1 MTLNGKSPVK
11 FVKYL
16 FILAVC
22 CILLGAGSIYGLYK
36 YIEPQLPDV
45 ATLRDVRLQI
55 PMQVY
60 SADGELIAQYGEKR
74 RIPLSLSQMPPELV
88 KAFIAT
94 EDSRFYEHHGV
105 DPVGIFRAAS
115 VALFSGHAS
124 QGASTITQQL
134 ARNFFLSPERTLM
147 RKIKEVFLAIRI
159 EQLLNK
165 DEILELY
172 LNKIY
177 LGYRAYG
184 VGAAAQVYFGK
195 SVDQLTLSEMAVIA
209 GLPKAPSTFNPLY
222 SLDRAT
228 ARRNVVL
235 ARMQSEGYI
244 TQEEYDQAR
253 VEAIDAN
260 YHAPEIAFSAPY
272 LSEMVRQDLVAQY
285 GDKAYEDGYRVYTTI
300 TRKVQ
305 QGAQDAV
312 RNNVMDYDM
321 RHGYRGP
328 SNVLWKVGEAA
339 WNSKKITDSLK
350 TLPTY
355 GPLFPAV
362 VTSANPQEATAMLA
376 DGTSVSLHMEGVRW
390 ARPYRSDTQQG
401 ATPRKV
407 TDAVQAGQQIW
418 VRQVDNAWWLAQVP
432 DVNSALVS
440 LNPHNGAVLALVG
453 GFDFNQSKFNRA
465 TQALRQVGSNIKP
478 FLYTAAMDKG
488 LTLASILND
497 VPISRWDAG
506 AGSDW
511 RPKNSPDEYAGPI
524 RLRQGL
530 GQSKNVVMVRAMR
543 AMGVDYAAE
552 YLQRFGFPAQ
562 NIVHTESLA
571 LGSASFTPMQVARGY
586 SVMANGGFL
595 IDPYYIA
602 KIENDQGNVL
612 FEAHPKVA
620 CANCDIPVIYGET
633 PKSNVLENKDMEN
646 VAISQEQQNTSV
658 PMPQLEQANQAL
670 VQRSGGEEYA
680 PHVISTP
687 LSFLI
692 KSALNSN
699 IFGEPGWQGT
709 GWRAGRD
716 LKRTDIGGKT
726 GTTNSSKD
734 AWFSGYG
741 PGVVTSVWIGFDD
754 HRRDLGRTTA
764 SGAIKDQI
772 SGYEG
777 GAKSAQPAWDAYMK
791 TVLDGVAEDPLTP
804 PPGIVTVN
812 IDRSTGQLSNGGSSR
827 QEYFIEGTQPTQ
839 QAVHEVGTTIIDNG
853 ETHELF

>member
-1 MTLNGKSPVK
+1 ML
-11 FVKYL
+11 
-16 FILAVC
+16 
-22 CILLGAGSIYGLYK
+22 
-36 YIEPQLPDV
+36 
-45 ATLRDVRLQI
+45 
-55 PMQVY
+55 
-60 SADGELIAQYGEKR
+60 
-74 RIPLSLSQMPPELV
+74 
-88 KAFIAT
+88 
-94 EDSRFYEHHGV
+94 
-105 DPVGIFRAAS
+105 
-115 VALFSGHAS
+115 
-124 QGASTITQQL
+124 
-134 ARNFFLSPERTLM
+134 
-147 RKIKEVFLAIRI
+147 
-159 EQLLNK
+159 
-165 DEILELY
+165 
-172 LNKIY
+172 
-177 LGYRAYG
+177 
-184 VGAAAQVYFGK
+184 
-195 SVDQLTLSEMAVIA
+195 
-209 GLPKAPSTFNPLY
+209 
-222 SLDRAT
+222 
-228 ARRNVVL
+228 
-235 ARMQSEGYI
+235 SEGYI
-244 TQEEYDQAR
+244 SQTQYDQAR
-253 VEAIDAN
+253 NEAIDAD

-272 LSEMVRQDLVAQY
+272 LSEMVRQEMVNRY

-305 QGAQDAV
+305 LAAQDAV

-328 SNVLWKVGEAA
+328 SNLLWKPGESA
-339 WNSKKITDSLK
+339 WDSKKITDTLK
-350 TLPTY
+350 ALPTY
-355 GPLFPAV
+355 GPLEPAV
-362 VTSANPQEATAMLA
+362 VTAANAQEATAMLG
-376 DGTSVSLHMEGVRW
+376 DGTSVSLHMDGMRW
-390 ARPYRSDTQQG
+390 ARPYRSDTAQG
-401 ATPRKV
+401 PTPRKV
-407 TDAVQAGQQIW
+407 TDVVLAGQQIW
-418 VRQVDNAWWLAQVP
+418 VRMVNEGWWLAQVP

-440 LNPHNGAVLALVG
+440 INPHDGAVLALVG

-595 IDPYYIA
+595 IDPYFIT

-612 FEAHPKVA
+612 FEARPKVA
-620 CANCDIPVIYGET
+620 CAECNIPVIYGDT
-633 PKSNVLENKDMEN
+633 PKSDVLENKDMEN
-646 VAISQEQQNTSV
+646 VAISQEQQNPSV
-658 PMPQLEQANQAL
+658 PMPQLEQANQEL
-670 VQRSGGEEYA
+670 VVKSGGQEYA

-716 LKRTDIGGKT
+716 LKRNDIGGKT

-754 HRRDLGRTTA
+754 HRRDLGRTSA

-777 GAKSAQPAWDAYMK
+777 GAKSAQPAWDAYMQV
-791 TVLDGVAEDPLTP
+791 VLNGVPEQPLTP

-812 IDRSTGQLSNGGSSR
+812 IDRSTGQLASGGSSR
-827 QEYFIEGTQPTQ
+827 QEYFIDGTQPTQ

>member
-1 MTLNGKSPVK
+1 VK

-16 FILAVC
+16 LILAVA

-36 YIEPQLPDV
+36 YVEPQLPDV

-74 RIPLSLSQMPPELV
+74 RIPVTLSQMPPEMV

-105 DPVGIFRAAS
+105 DPMGIFRAAS

-159 EQLLNK
+159 EQLLTK

-195 SVDQLTLSEMAVIA
+195 PVEQLTLSEMAVIA

-228 ARRNVVL
+228 SRRNVVL
-235 ARMQSEGYI
+235 ARMLSEGYI
-244 TQEEYDQAR
+244 NQSQYNQAR
-253 VEAIDAN
+253 SEAIDAS
-260 YHAPEIAFSAPY
+260 YHTPEIAFSAPY
-272 LSEMVRQDLVAQY
+272 LSEMVRQEMVNRY
-285 GDKAYEDGYRVYTTI
+285 GEQAYEDGYRIYTTV
-300 TRKVQ
+300 TRKGQ
-305 QGAQDAV
+305 MAGQDAV
-312 RNNVMDYDM
+312 RNNIFDYDM

-328 SNVLWKVGEAA
+328 SNVLWKVGEPA
-339 WNSKKITDSLK
+339 WDSAKIRQSLK
-350 TLPTY
+350 TLPNY
-355 GPLFPAV
+355 GSLMPAV
-362 VTSANPQEATAMLA
+362 VTAADPQEATATMA
-376 DGTSVSLHMEGVRW
+376 DGSSVSLRMEGVRW
-390 ARPYRSDTQQG
+390 ARPWRSDTQQG
-401 ATPRKV
+401 ATPRRV
-407 TDAVQAGQQIW
+407 TDAVQVGQQIW
-418 VRQVDNAWWLAQVP
+418 VRQVADRWWLAQVP

-440 LNPHNGAVLALVG
+440 INPHNGAIIALVG

-511 RPKNSPDEYAGPI
+511 QPKNSPAEYAGPI

-571 LGSASFTPMQVARGY
+571 LGSASFTPLQVARGY
-586 SVMANGGFL
+586 SVMTNGGFL
-595 IDPYYIA
+595 IDPYFIA
-602 KIENDQGNVL
+602 KIENDQGGVL
-612 FEAHPKVA
+612 FEARPKIA
-620 CANCDIPVIYGET
+620 CADCDIPVIYGET
-633 PKSNVLENKDMEN
+633 PKADVLENRNMED
-646 VAISQEQQNTSV
+646 VAMSQEQRNASV
-658 PMPQLEQANQAL
+658 PMPSLEHANQNL
-670 VQRSGGEEYA
+670 VAQTGAQEYA
-680 PHVISTP
+680 PHVVNTP
-687 LSFLI
+687 LAFLI

-716 LKRTDIGGKT
+716 LKRQDVGGKT

-777 GAKSAQPAWDAYMK
+777 GAKSAQPAWDAFMK
-791 TVLDGVAEDPLTP
+791 VVLEGVPEQPLTP
-804 PPGIVTVN
+804 PAGVVTVN
-812 IDRSTGQLSNGGSSR
+812 IDRSTGQLANEGNSR
-827 QEYFIEGTQPTQ
+827 AEYFIEGTQPTQ
-839 QAVHEVGTTIIDNG
+839 QAVHEVGTTVIDNG

>member
-1 MTLNGKSPVK
+1 MK

-16 FILAVC
+16 LILAVC

-45 ATLRDVRLQI
+45 NTLKDVRLQT

-60 SADGELIAQYGEKR
+60 SAEGDLIAQYGEMR
-74 RIPLSLSQMPPELV
+74 RIPLSLQQVPPEMV

-105 DPVGIFRAAS
+105 DPIGIFRAAS
-115 VALFSGHAS
+115 VALVSGHAS

-134 ARNFFLSPERTLM
+134 ARNFFLSPERSLM
-147 RKIKEVFLAIRI
+147 RKIKEAFLAIRI

-184 VGAAAQVYFGK
+184 VGAASQVYFGK
-195 SVDQLTLSEMAVIA
+195 PVNELSLSEMATIA

-222 SLDRAT
+222 SHSRAV

-235 ARMQSEGYI
+235 ARMLDQHYI
-244 TQEEYDQAR
+244 TQQQYDEAR
-253 VEAIDAN
+253 NTPLVST
-260 YHAPEIAFSAPY
+260 YHGPKIVFAAPY
-272 LSEMVRQDLVAQY
+272 LSEMVRQEMVKRY
-285 GDKAYEDGYRVYTTI
+285 GNNAYTDGYKVYTTV
-300 TRKVQ
+300 TRRLQ
-305 QGAQDAV
+305 QSAQEAV
-312 RNNVMDYDM
+312 RNNVMAYDM

-328 SNVLWKVGEAA
+328 TSVLWKVGEPA
-339 WNSKKITDSLK
+339 WGQAQIVKALK
-350 TLPTY
+350 DLPLY
-355 GPLFPAV
+355 GPLHPAV
-362 VTSANPQEATAMLA
+362 VTHVQSDEATVMMK
-376 DGTSVSLHMEGVRW
+376 DGSNVSLTMAGVRW
-390 ARPYRSDTQQG
+390 ARAFKSDTAQG
-401 ATPRKV
+401 PTPKSITQV
-407 TDAVQAGQQIW
+407 LQPGQQVW
-418 VRQVDNAWWLAQVP
+418 VRQVGETWWLGQVP

-440 LNPHNGAVLALVG
+440 LDPANGAVRALVG
-453 GFDFNQSKFNRA
+453 GFDFNQSMFNRA

-478 FLYTAAMDKG
+478 FLYTAAMDRG

-506 AGSDW
+506 AGADW
-511 RPKNSPDEYAGPI
+511 RPKNSPPTYDGPI

-571 LGSASFTPMQVARGY
+571 LGAASFTPLQVVRGY

-595 IDPYYIA
+595 IDPYFIS
-602 KIENDQGNVL
+602 KIENEQGQTV
-612 FEAHPKVA
+612 FEEKPRIA
-620 CANCDIPVIYGET
+620 CPQCNLPVIYGET
-633 PKSNVLENKDMEN
+633 KKALALSAESVEN
-646 VAISQEQQNTSV
+646 VAPSAQQQNQTV
-658 PMPQLEQANQAL
+658 PQPELEQVPAQP
-670 VQRSGGEEYA
+670 QSGGEQLYA
-680 PHVISTP
+680 PHVINTP

-699 IFGEPGWQGT
+699 IFGEPGWMGT

-716 LKRTDIGGKT
+716 LKRNDIGGKT

-754 HRRDLGRTTA
+754 ARRDLGRSTL
-764 SGAIKDQI
+764 SGAIPDQI

-777 GAKSAQPAWDAYMK
+777 GAKSAQPAWDDFMK
-791 TVLDGVAEDPLTP
+791 VALEGVPVQPLTP
-804 PPGIVTVN
+804 PEGIVTVT
-812 IDRSTGQLSNGGSSR
+812 IDRSTGKLANGGGNTR
-827 QEYFIEGTQPTQ
+827 QEYFINGTQPTEYS
-839 QAVHEVGTTIIDNG
+839 VHDAGTTIMDNG
-853 ETHELF
+853 ESHELF

>member
-1 MTLNGKSPVK
+1 MK
-11 FVKYL
+11 FVKYFL
-16 FILAVC
+16 ILAVC
-22 CILLGAGSIYGLYK
+22 CILLGAGSVYGLYK

-45 ATLRDVRLQI
+45 NTLKDVRLQT

-60 SADGELIAQYGEKR
+60 SAEGDLIAQYGEKR
-74 RIPLSLSQMPPELV
+74 RVPLTIGQMPPEMV

-105 DPVGIFRAAS
+105 DPIGIFRAAS
-115 VALFSGHAS
+115 IALMSGHAS

-147 RKIKEVFLAIRI
+147 RKIKEAFLAIRI

-195 SVDQLTLSEMAVIA
+195 NVDQLTLSEMAMIA

-222 SLDRAT
+222 SHDRAVS
-228 ARRNVVL
+228 RRNVVL
-235 ARMQSEGYI
+235 ARMLDQNYISQSQYNE
-244 TQEEYDQAR
+244 AR
-253 VEAIDAN
+253 NEPLVAS
-260 YHAPEIAFSAPY
+260 YHGPEIVFSAPY
-272 LSEMVRQDLVAQY
+272 LTEMVRQEMIKRY
-285 GDKAYEDGYRVYTTI
+285 GENAYTDGFKVYTTV
-300 TRKVQ
+300 TRRLQ
-305 QGAQDAV
+305 TAAQESV
-312 RNNVMDYDM
+312 RNNVMAYDM

-328 SNVLWKVGEAA
+328 SNVLWKAGEAA
-339 WNSKKITDSLK
+339 WDNTEILK
-350 TLPTY
+350 TLKALPVY
-355 GPLFPAV
+355 GPLIPAV
-362 VTSANPQEATAMLA
+362 VTAANNDEATVLMR
-376 DGTSVSLHMEGVRW
+376 DGNSVSIGMAGMRW
-390 ARPYRSDTQQG
+390 ARPFKSDTQQG
-401 ATPRKV
+401 ATPRSV
-407 TDAVQAGQQIW
+407 TQVVQPGQQIW
-418 VRQVDNAWWLAQVP
+418 VRKVDNDWWLGQVP

-440 LNPHNGAVLALVG
+440 LDPKDGAVRALVG

-465 TQALRQVGSNIKP
+465 TQALRQAGSNIKP
-478 FLYTAAMDKG
+478 FLYTAAMDRG

-511 RPKNSPDEYAGPI
+511 RPKNSPARYDGPI

-530 GQSKNVVMVRAMR
+530 GESKNVVMVRAMR

-571 LGSASFTPMQVARGY
+571 LGSASFTPLQLVRGY
-586 SVMANGGFL
+586 AVMANGGFL
-595 IDPYYIA
+595 IDPYFIS
-602 KIENDQGNVL
+602 KIENEQGDVL
-612 FEAHPKVA
+612 FEVKPKVA
-620 CANCDIPVIYGET
+620 CPECNLPVIYGET
-633 PKSNVLENKDMEN
+633 KKALAMNEDSVEN
-646 VAISQEQQNTSV
+646 VAVSQENRNVAV
-658 PMPQLEQANQAL
+658 PQPQLEQ
-670 VQRSGGEEYA
+670 VPSGQPQQDGEQLYA
-680 PHVISTP
+680 PHVINTP

-699 IFGEPGWQGT
+699 IFGEPGWMGT

-716 LKRTDIGGKT
+716 LKRNDIGGKT

-764 SGAIKDQI
+764 SGAIPDQI

-777 GAKSAQPAWDAYMK
+777 GAKSAQPAWDSFMK
-791 TVLDGVAEDPLTP
+791 SALDGVPVEPLTP
-804 PPGIVTVN
+804 PEGVVTVN
-812 IDRSTGQLSNGGSSR
+812 IDRSTGKLANGGNSR
-827 QEYFIEGTQPTQ
+827 AEYFIDGTQPTEYS
-839 QAVHEVGTTIIDNG
+839 VHDVGTTLMDNG
-853 ETHELF
+853 ESHELF

>member
-1 MTLNGKSPVK
+1 MK

-22 CILLGAGSIYGLYK
+22 CILLGAGSVYGLYK
-36 YIEPQLPDV
+36 FIEPQLPDV
-45 ATLRDVRLQI
+45 ATLKDVRLQI

-60 SADGELIAQYGEKR
+60 TADGELIAQYGEKR
-74 RIPLSLSQMPPELV
+74 RIPLTLDQIPPVMV

-134 ARNFFLSPERTLM
+134 ARNFFLSPEKTLI
-147 RKIKEVFLAIRI
+147 RKLKEVFLAIRI
-159 EQLLNK
+159 EQMMSK

-195 SVDQLTLSEMAVIA
+195 SVDQLTLSEIAVIA

-228 ARRNVVL
+228 SRRNVVL
-235 ARMQSEGYI
+235 ARMMSEGYI
-244 TQEEYDQAR
+244 SQSQYDSAR
-253 VEAIDAN
+253 SEAIDAN
-260 YHAPEIAFSAPY
+260 YHAPEIAFSSPY
-272 LSEMVRQDLVAQY
+272 LSEMVRQDMVSRY
-285 GDKAYEDGYRVYTTI
+285 GEKAYEDGYRVYTTI
-300 TRKVQ
+300 TRKTQ
-305 QGAQDAV
+305 EAAQKAV
-312 RNNVMDYDM
+312 RDNVMDYDM

-328 SNVLWKVGEAA
+328 ANVLWKLGESP
-339 WNSKKITDSLK
+339 WDSKKITDSLRA
-350 TLPTY
+350 LPTY
-355 GPLFPAV
+355 GPLLPAV
-362 VTSANPQEATAMLA
+362 VMQANAQEATAMLA
-376 DGTSVSLHMEGVRW
+376 DGTSVSLRMDGVRW
-390 ARPYRSDTQQG
+390 ARPFRSDTAQG
-401 ATPRKV
+401 ATPRRV

-418 VRQVDNAWWLAQVP
+418 VRQVNDAWWLAQVP

-440 LNPHNGAVLALVG
+440 INPQNGAVIALVG

-511 RPKNSPDEYAGPI
+511 RPKNSPPEYAGPI

-571 LGSASFTPMQVARGY
+571 LGSASFTPLQVARGY
-586 SVMANGGFL
+586 AVMTNGGFL
-595 IDPYYIA
+595 IDPWFIS
-602 KIENDQGNVL
+602 KIENDQGKVL
-612 FEAHPKVA
+612 FEAQPKVA
-620 CANCDIPVIYGET
+620 CAECDIPVIYGET
-633 PKSNVLENKDMEN
+633 QKSNVLEDSN
-646 VAISQEQQNTSV
+646 VEDVSVSQEQQNLTV

-670 VQRSGGEEYA
+670 VAQTGAPQYA
-680 PHVISTP
+680 PHVINTP

-716 LKRTDIGGKT
+716 LKRNDIGGKT

-777 GAKSAQPAWDAYMK
+777 GAKSAQPAWDAFMK
-791 TVLDGVAEDPLTP
+791 SVLDGVPEAPLTP

-812 IDRSTGQLSNGGSSR
+812 IDRSTGQLANGGNSR

-839 QAVHEVGTTIIDNG
+839 QAVHEVGTTLIDNG

>member
-1 MTLNGKSPVK
+1 MK

-16 FILAVC
+16 LILAVC

-36 YIEPQLPDV
+36 FIEPQLPDV
-45 ATLRDVRLQI
+45 ATLKDVRLQI

-74 RIPLSLSQMPPELV
+74 RIPLTLNQIPPEMV
-88 KAFIAT
+88 KAFVAT

-195 SVDQLTLSEMAVIA
+195 PVDQLTLSEMAVIA

-235 ARMQSEGYI
+235 ARMLSEGYI
-244 TQEEYDQAR
+244 SQTQYDQAR
-253 VEAIDAN
+253 GEAIDAD

-272 LSEMVRQDLVAQY
+272 LSEMVRQEMVNRY

-305 QGAQDAV
+305 LAAQDAV

-328 SNVLWKVGEAA
+328 SNVLWKPGESA
-339 WNSKKITDSLK
+339 WDSKKITDTLK
-350 TLPTY
+350 ALPTY
-355 GPLFPAV
+355 GPLEPAV
-362 VTSANPQEATAMLA
+362 VTATNAQEATAMLG
-376 DGTSVSLHMEGVRW
+376 DGTSVSLHMDGMRW
-390 ARPYRSDTQQG
+390 ARPYRSDTAQG
-401 ATPRKV
+401 PTPRKV
-407 TDAVQAGQQIW
+407 TDVVLAGQQIW
-418 VRQVDNAWWLAQVP
+418 VRMVNEGWWLAQVP

-440 LNPHNGAVLALVG
+440 INPHDGAVLALVG

-595 IDPYYIA
+595 IDPYFIT

-612 FEAHPKVA
+612 FEARPKVA
-620 CANCDIPVIYGET
+620 CAECNIPVIYGDT
-633 PKSNVLENKDMEN
+633 PKSDVLENKDMEN
-646 VAISQEQQNTSV
+646 VAISQEQQNPSI
-658 PMPQLEQANQAL
+658 PMPQLEQANQDL
-670 VQRSGGEEYA
+670 VVKSGGQEYA

-716 LKRTDIGGKT
+716 LKRNDIGGKT

-754 HRRDLGRTTA
+754 HRRDLGRTSA

-777 GAKSAQPAWDAYMK
+777 GAKSAQPAWDAYMQV
-791 TVLDGVAEDPLTP
+791 VLNGVPEQPLTP

-812 IDRSTGQLSNGGSSR
+812 IDRSTGQLASGGSSR
-827 QEYFIEGTQPTQ
+827 QEYFIDGTQPTQ

>member
-16 FILAVC
+16 LILAVC
-22 CILLGAGSIYGLYK
+22 CILLGAGSIYGLYR

-45 ATLRDVRLQI
+45 ATLKDVRLQI

-74 RIPLSLSQMPPELV
+74 RIPVTLDQIPPEMIN
-88 KAFIAT
+88 AFIAT
-94 EDSRFYEHHGV
+94 EDSRFYEHHGI

-147 RKIKEVFLAIRI
+147 RKIKEAFLAIRI

-165 DEILELY
+165 NEILELY

-195 SVDQLTLSEMAVIA
+195 TVDQLSLSEMAVIA

-222 SLDRAT
+222 SMDRAI

-235 ARMQSEGYI
+235 SRMLSEGYI
-244 TQEEYDQAR
+244 TQAQYDQAR
-253 VEAIDAN
+253 SEPIDAN

-272 LSEMVRQDLVAQY
+272 LSEMVRQEMYNRY
-285 GDKAYEDGYRVYTTI
+285 GESAYEDGYRIYTTI

-305 QGAQDAV
+305 QAAQQAV
-312 RNNVMDYDM
+312 RNNVLDYDM

-328 SNVLWKVGEAA
+328 ANVLWKVGETA
-339 WNSKKITDSLK
+339 WDSKKITDTLK
-350 TLPTY
+350 ALPTY
-355 GPLFPAV
+355 GPLLPAV
-362 VTSANPQEATAMLA
+362 VTSANPQEATAALA
-376 DGTSVSLHMEGVRW
+376 DGTSVSLHMEGMRW

-401 ATPRKV
+401 
-407 TDAVQAGQQIW
+407 
-418 VRQVDNAWWLAQVP
+418 
-432 DVNSALVS
+432 
-440 LNPHNGAVLALVG
+440 
-453 GFDFNQSKFNRA
+453 
-465 TQALRQVGSNIKP
+465 
-478 FLYTAAMDKG
+478 
-488 LTLASILND
+488 LTLASMLND

-511 RPKNSPDEYAGPI
+511 RPKNSPPQYAGPI

-586 SVMANGGFL
+586 AVMANGGFL
-595 IDPYYIA
+595 IDPYFIS
-602 KIENDQGNVL
+602 KIENDQGGVI
-612 FEAHPKVA
+612 FEAKPKIA
-620 CANCDIPVIYGET
+620 CPECDIPVIYGNT
-633 PKSNVLENKDMEN
+633 QKSDVLENTN
-646 VAISQEQQNTSV
+646 VEEVAVSQEQQNSAV
-658 PMPQLEQANQAL
+658 PMPELEQANQAL
-670 VQRSGGEEYA
+670 VAQNGTQEYA
-680 PHVISTP
+680 PHVINTP
-687 LSFLI
+687 LAFLI
-692 KSALNSN
+692 KSALNTN
-699 IFGEPGWQGT
+699 IFGEPGWMGT
-709 GWRAGRD
+709 GWRAARD
-716 LKRTDIGGKT
+716 LKRRDIGGKT

-791 TVLDGVAEDPLTP
+791 AVLEGVPEQPLTP

-812 IDRSTGQLSNGGSSR
+812 IDRSTGQLASGGNSR
-827 QEYFIEGTQPTQ
+827 EEYFIEGTQPTQ

>member
-1 MTLNGKSPVK
+1 MK

-16 FILAVC
+16 LILAVC
-22 CILLGAGSIYGLYK
+22 CVLLGAGSIFGLYK

-45 ATLRDVRLQI
+45 ATLKDVRLQI

-74 RIPLSLSQMPPELV
+74 RIPVTLQQIPPELV

-115 VALFSGHAS
+115 VAMFSGHAS

-134 ARNFFLSPERTLM
+134 ARNFFLSPEKTLM
-147 RKIKEVFLAIRI
+147 RKIKEAFLAIRI

-195 SVDQLTLSEMAVIA
+195 PIDQLTLSEMAVIA

-222 SLDRAT
+222 SMDRAT

-235 ARMQSEGYI
+235 SRMLSEGYI
-244 TQEEYDQAR
+244 TQAQYDEAR
-253 VEAIDAN
+253 SEPIDAS
-260 YHAPEIAFSAPY
+260 YHAPKIAFSAPY
-272 LSEMVRQDLVAQY
+272 LSEMVRQEMVNRY
-285 GDKAYEDGYRVYTTI
+285 GEQAYEDGYRVYTTI
-300 TRKVQ
+300 TRKNQ
-305 QGAQDAV
+305 QAAQQAV
-312 RNNVMDYDM
+312 RNNVLDYDM

-328 SNVLWKVGEAA
+328 ASVLWKVGETP
-339 WNSKKITDSLK
+339 WETKKIVDSLK
-350 TLPTY
+350 RQSGY

-362 VTSANPQEATAMLA
+362 VTSAN
-376 DGTSVSLHMEGVRW
+376 
-390 ARPYRSDTQQG
+390 
-401 ATPRKV
+401 
-407 TDAVQAGQQIW
+407 
-418 VRQVDNAWWLAQVP
+418 AQ
-432 DVNSALVS
+432 
-440 LNPHNGAVLALVG
+440 
-453 GFDFNQSKFNRA
+453 FNRA

-488 LTLASILND
+488 LTLASMLND

-511 RPKNSPDEYAGPI
+511 RPKNSPPQYAGPI

-571 LGSASFTPMQVARGY
+571 LGSASFTPLQVARGY

-595 IDPYYIA
+595 VNPFFIS
-602 KIENDQGNVL
+602 KIENDQGGVL
-612 FEAHPKVA
+612 FEERPKIA
-620 CANCDIPVIYGET
+620 CPQCDLPVIYGDT
-633 PKSNVLENKDMEN
+633 PKSNVLENKDVEDVATSAEPQNGN
-646 VAISQEQQNTSV
+646 VPPQ
-658 PMPQLEQANQAL
+658 PQLEQANQSL
-670 VQRSGGEEYA
+670 VAQSGAQEYA
-680 PHVISTP
+680 PHVINTP
-687 LSFLI
+687 LAFLI

-699 IFGEPGWQGT
+699 IFGEPGWMGT

-716 LKRTDIGGKT
+716 LQRHDIGGKT

-777 GAKSAQPAWDAYMK
+777 GAKSAQPAWDSFMK
-791 TVLDGVAEDPLTP
+791 SVLEGVPEEPLTP

-812 IDRSTGQLSNGGSSR
+812 IDRSTGQLANGGNSR
-827 QEYFIEGTQPTQ
+827 AEYFIEGTQPTQ
-839 QAVHEVGTTIIDNG
+839 QAVREVGTTLTDGGG

>member
-1 MTLNGKSPVK
+1 MK

-16 FILAVC
+16 LILAVC
-22 CILLGAGSIYGLYK
+22 CILLGAGTVYGLYK

-45 ATLRDVRLQI
+45 NTLKDVRLQT

-74 RIPLSLSQMPPELV
+74 RIPLTLQQMPPELI

-115 VALFSGHAS
+115 IALVSGHAS

-147 RKIKEVFLAIRI
+147 RKIKEAFLAIRI
-159 EQLLNK
+159 EQLLSK

-195 SVDQLTLSEMAVIA
+195 PVDQLSLSEMAMIA

-222 SLDRAT
+222 SHARAL

-235 ARMQSEGYI
+235 ARMLDQNYI
-244 TQEEYDQAR
+244 TQQQYNDAR
-253 VEAIDAN
+253 NTPLTAS
-260 YHAPEIAFSAPY
+260 YHGPEIAFSAPY
-272 LSEMVRQDLVAQY
+272 LTELVRQEMVKRY
-285 GDKAYEDGYRVYTTI
+285 GDSAYDDGYKVYTTV
-300 TRKVQ
+300 TRHLQEAAQ
-305 QGAQDAV
+305 QAV
-312 RNNVMDYDM
+312 RNNVMAYDM

-328 SNVLWKVGEAA
+328 TNVLWKVGEASWDHTRIVNA
-339 WNSKKITDSLK
+339 LK
-350 TLPTY
+350 DLPVY
-355 GPLFPAV
+355 GPLNAAV
-362 VTSANPQEATAMLA
+362 VTSASADEATAMLK
-376 DGTSVSLHMEGVRW
+376 DGSSISLTLAGVRW
-390 ARPYRSDTQQG
+390 ARPYKSDTLQG
-401 ATPRKV
+401 PTPRSV
-407 TDAVQAGQQIW
+407 TQVLQAGQQIW
-418 VRQVDNAWWLAQVP
+418 VRKVGDAWWLGQVP
-432 DVNSALVS
+432 LVNSALVS
-440 LNPHNGAVLALVG
+440 LNPEDGAVRALVG
-453 GFDFNQSKFNRA
+453 GFDFNQSMFNRA

-478 FLYTAAMDKG
+478 FLYTAAMDRG

-506 AGSDW
+506 AGADW
-511 RPKNSPDEYAGPI
+511 RPKNSPPTYAGPI

-530 GQSKNVVMVRAMR
+530 GESKNVVMVRAMR

-562 NIVHTESLA
+562 NIIHTESLA
-571 LGSASFTPMQVARGY
+571 LGAASFTPMQVARGY
-586 SVMANGGFL
+586 AVMANGGFL
-595 IDPYYIA
+595 VDPYFIA
-602 KIENDQGNVL
+602 KIENEQGGVI
-612 FEAHPKVA
+612 FQAQPKIA
-620 CANCDIPVIYGET
+620 CPQCNLPVIYGDT
-633 PKSNVLENKDMEN
+633 KKSVALNEESVEN
-646 VAISQEQQNTSV
+646 VATSNQQQNQTV
-658 PMPQLEQANQAL
+658 PQPELEQVPAQPQPAGD
-670 VQRSGGEEYA
+670 QQYA
-680 PHVISTP
+680 PHVINTP
-687 LSFLI
+687 LAFLI

-699 IFGEPGWQGT
+699 IFGEPGWMGT

-716 LKRTDIGGKT
+716 LKRNDIGGKT

-754 HRRDLGRTTA
+754 SRALGRTTV
-764 SGAIKDQI
+764 SGAIPDQI

-777 GAKSAQPAWDAYMK
+777 GAKSAQPAWDDYMK
-791 TVLDGVAEDPLTP
+791 VALDGVPVQPLTP
-804 PPGIVTVN
+804 PDGVVTVT
-812 IDRSTGQLSNGGSSR
+812 IDRSTGKLANGGGNTR
-827 QEYFIEGTQPTQ
+827 QEYFINGTQPTEYS
-839 QAVHEVGTTIIDNG
+839 VHDVGTTIMDNG
-853 ETHELF
+853 ESHELF

>member
-1 MTLNGKSPVK
+1 VK

-16 FILAVC
+16 LILAVC
-22 CILLGAGSIYGLYK
+22 CILLGAGTVYGLYK

-45 ATLRDVRLQI
+45 NTLKDVRLQT

-60 SADGELIAQYGEKR
+60 SADGDLIAQYGEKR
-74 RIPLSLSQMPPELV
+74 RVPLTLQQMPPELI

-115 VALFSGHAS
+115 IALMSGHAS

-147 RKIKEVFLAIRI
+147 RKIKEAFLAIRI
-159 EQLLNK
+159 EQLLSK

-195 SVDQLTLSEMAVIA
+195 PIDQLSLSEMAMIA

-222 SLDRAT
+222 SHTRAL

-235 ARMQSEGYI
+235 ARMLDQNYI
-244 TQEEYDQAR
+244 TQQQYNDAR
-253 VEAIDAN
+253 NTPLAAS
-260 YHAPEIAFSAPY
+260 YHGPEIAFSAPY
-272 LSEMVRQDLVAQY
+272 LSEMVRQEMVMRY
-285 GDKAYEDGYRVYTTI
+285 GDSAYEDGYKVYTTV
-300 TRKVQ
+300 TRHLQEAAQ
-305 QGAQDAV
+305 QAV
-312 RNNVMDYDM
+312 RNNVMAYDM

-328 SNVLWKVGEAA
+328 TNVLWKVGEASWDQTRIQNA
-339 WNSKKITDSLK
+339 LK
-350 TLPTY
+350 NLPTY
-355 GPLFPAV
+355 GPLNAAV
-362 VTSANPQEATAMLA
+362 ITSASADQATAMLK
-376 DGTSVSLHMEGVRW
+376 DGSSVTLNMAGVRW
-390 ARPYRSDTQQG
+390 ARAYKSDTLQG
-401 ATPRKV
+401 PTPRSV
-407 TDAVQAGQQIW
+407 TQVLQAGQQIW
-418 VRQVDNAWWLAQVP
+418 VRKVNDDWWLGQVP
-432 DVNSALVS
+432 AVNSALVS
-440 LNPHNGAVLALVG
+440 LNPEDGAVRALVG
-453 GFDFNQSKFNRA
+453 GFDFNQSMFNRA

-478 FLYTAAMDKG
+478 FLYTAAMDRG

-506 AGSDW
+506 AGADW
-511 RPKNSPDEYAGPI
+511 RPKNSPPTYAGPI

-530 GQSKNVVMVRAMR
+530 GESKNVVMVRAMR

-571 LGSASFTPMQVARGY
+571 LGAASFTPMQVVRGY
-586 SVMANGGFL
+586 AVMANGGFL
-595 IDPYYIA
+595 VDPYFIT
-602 KIENDQGNVL
+602 KIENEQGGVI
-612 FEAHPKVA
+612 FEEKPKIA
-620 CANCDIPVIYGET
+620 CPQCNLPVIYGDT
-633 PKSNVLENKDMEN
+633 KKSVALNEESVEN
-646 VAISQEQQNTSV
+646 VATSDQSQNQTVPQPELEQVPAQPQPGGEQQ
-658 PMPQLEQANQAL
+658 
-670 VQRSGGEEYA
+670 YA
-680 PHVISTP
+680 PHVINTP

-692 KSALNSN
+692 KSALNTN
-699 IFGEPGWQGT
+699 IFGEPGWMGT

-716 LKRTDIGGKT
+716 LKRNDIGGKT

-754 HRRDLGRTTA
+754 SRALGRSTM
-764 SGAIKDQI
+764 SGAIPDQI

-777 GAKSAQPAWDAYMK
+777 GAKSAQPAWDDYMK
-791 TVLDGVAEDPLTP
+791 SALEGVPVQPLTP
-804 PPGIVTVN
+804 PDGVVTVN
-812 IDRSTGQLSNGGSSR
+812 IDRGTGKLANGGNSR
-827 QEYFIEGTQPTQ
+827 QEYFINGTQPTEYS
-839 QAVHEVGTTIIDNG
+839 VHDVGTTIMDNG
-853 ETHELF
+853 QSHELF

>member
-1 MTLNGKSPVK
+1 
-11 FVKYL
+11 
-16 FILAVC
+16 
-22 CILLGAGSIYGLYK
+22 LLGAGSIYGLYK

-45 ATLRDVRLQI
+45 NTLKDVRLQT

-60 SADGELIAQYGEKR
+60 SAEGDLIAQYGEMR
-74 RIPLSLSQMPPELV
+74 RIPLSLQQVPPEMV

-105 DPVGIFRAAS
+105 DPIGIFRAAS
-115 VALFSGHAS
+115 VALVSGHAS

-134 ARNFFLSPERTLM
+134 ARNFFLSPERSLM
-147 RKIKEVFLAIRI
+147 RKIKEAFLAIRI

-184 VGAAAQVYFGK
+184 VGAASQVYFGK
-195 SVDQLTLSEMAVIA
+195 PVNELSLSEMATIA

-222 SLDRAT
+222 SHSRAV

-235 ARMQSEGYI
+235 ARMLDQHYI
-244 TQEEYDQAR
+244 TQQQYDEAR
-253 VEAIDAN
+253 NTPLVST
-260 YHAPEIAFSAPY
+260 YHGPKIVFAAPY
-272 LSEMVRQDLVAQY
+272 LSEMVRQEMVKRY
-285 GDKAYEDGYRVYTTI
+285 GNNAYTDGYKVYTTV
-300 TRKVQ
+300 TRRLQ
-305 QGAQDAV
+305 QSAQEAV
-312 RNNVMDYDM
+312 RNNVMAYDM

-328 SNVLWKVGEAA
+328 TSVLWKVGEPA
-339 WNSKKITDSLK
+339 WGQAQIVKALK
-350 TLPTY
+350 DLPLY
-355 GPLFPAV
+355 GPLHPAV
-362 VTSANPQEATAMLA
+362 VTHVQSDEATVMMK
-376 DGTSVSLHMEGVRW
+376 DGSNVSLTMAGVRW
-390 ARPYRSDTQQG
+390 ARAFKSDTAQG
-401 ATPRKV
+401 PTPKSITQV
-407 TDAVQAGQQIW
+407 LQPGQQVW
-418 VRQVDNAWWLAQVP
+418 VRQVGETWWLGQVP

-440 LNPHNGAVLALVG
+440 LDPANGAVRALVG
-453 GFDFNQSKFNRA
+453 GFDFNQSMFNRA

-478 FLYTAAMDKG
+478 FLYTAAMDRG

-506 AGSDW
+506 AGADW
-511 RPKNSPDEYAGPI
+511 RPKNSPPTYDGPI

-571 LGSASFTPMQVARGY
+571 LGAASFTPLQVVRGY

-595 IDPYYIA
+595 IDPYFIS
-602 KIENDQGNVL
+602 KIENEQGQTV
-612 FEAHPKVA
+612 FEEKPRIA
-620 CANCDIPVIYGET
+620 CPQCNLPVIYGET
-633 PKSNVLENKDMEN
+633 KKALALNAESVEN
-646 VAISQEQQNTSV
+646 VAPSAQQQNQTV
-658 PMPQLEQANQAL
+658 PQPELEQVPAQP
-670 VQRSGGEEYA
+670 QSGGEQLYA
-680 PHVISTP
+680 PHVINTP

-699 IFGEPGWQGT
+699 IFGEPGWMGT

-716 LKRTDIGGKT
+716 LKRNDIGGKT

-754 HRRDLGRTTA
+754 ARRDLGRSTL
-764 SGAIKDQI
+764 SGAIPGQI

-777 GAKSAQPAWDAYMK
+777 GAKSAQPAWDDFMK
-791 TVLDGVAEDPLTP
+791 VALEGVPVQPLTP
-804 PPGIVTVN
+804 PDGIVTVT
-812 IDRSTGQLSNGGSSR
+812 IDRSTGKLANGGGNTR
-827 QEYFIEGTQPTQ
+827 QEYFINGTQPTEYS
-839 QAVHEVGTTIIDNG
+839 VHDAGTTIMDNG
-853 ETHELF
+853 ESHELF

>member
-1 MTLNGKSPVK
+1 MK
-11 FVKYL
+11 FVKYFL
-16 FILAVC
+16 ILAVC
-22 CILLGAGSIYGLYK
+22 CILLGAGSVYGLYK

-45 ATLRDVRLQI
+45 NTLKDVRLQT

-60 SADGELIAQYGEKR
+60 SAEGDLIAQYGEKR
-74 RIPLSLSQMPPELV
+74 RVPLTIEQMPPEMV

-105 DPVGIFRAAS
+105 DPIGIFRAAS
-115 VALFSGHAS
+115 IALMSGHAS

-147 RKIKEVFLAIRI
+147 RKIKEAFLAIRI

-195 SVDQLTLSEMAVIA
+195 NVDQLTLSEMAMIA

-222 SLDRAT
+222 SHDRAVS
-228 ARRNVVL
+228 RRNVVL
-235 ARMQSEGYI
+235 ARMLDQNYISQSQYNE
-244 TQEEYDQAR
+244 AR
-253 VEAIDAN
+253 NEPLVAS
-260 YHAPEIAFSAPY
+260 YHGPEIVFSAPY
-272 LSEMVRQDLVAQY
+272 LTEMVRQEMIKRY
-285 GDKAYEDGYRVYTTI
+285 GENAYTDGFKVYTTV
-300 TRKVQ
+300 TRRLQ
-305 QGAQDAV
+305 TAAQESV
-312 RNNVMDYDM
+312 RNNVMAYDM

-328 SNVLWKVGEAA
+328 SNVLWKAGEAA
-339 WNSKKITDSLK
+339 WDNTEILK
-350 TLPTY
+350 TLKALPVY
-355 GPLFPAV
+355 GPLIPAV
-362 VTSANPQEATAMLA
+362 VTAANNDEATVLMR
-376 DGTSVSLHMEGVRW
+376 DGNSVSIGMAGMRW
-390 ARPYRSDTQQG
+390 ARPFKSDTQQG
-401 ATPRKV
+401 ATPRSV
-407 TDAVQAGQQIW
+407 TQVVQPGQQIW
-418 VRQVDNAWWLAQVP
+418 VRKVDNDWWLGQVP

-440 LNPHNGAVLALVG
+440 LNPKDGAVRALVG

-465 TQALRQVGSNIKP
+465 TQALRQAGSNIKP
-478 FLYTAAMDKG
+478 FLYTAAMDRG

-511 RPKNSPDEYAGPI
+511 RPKNSPARYDGPI

-530 GQSKNVVMVRAMR
+530 GESKNVVMVRAMR

-571 LGSASFTPMQVARGY
+571 LGSASFTPLQLVRGY
-586 SVMANGGFL
+586 AVMANGGFL
-595 IDPYYIA
+595 IDPYFIS
-602 KIENDQGNVL
+602 KIENEQGDVL
-612 FEAHPKVA
+612 FEVKPKVA
-620 CANCDIPVIYGET
+620 CPECNLPVIYGET
-633 PKSNVLENKDMEN
+633 KKALAMNEDSVEN
-646 VAISQEQQNTSV
+646 VAVSQENRNVAV
-658 PMPQLEQANQAL
+658 PQPQLEQ
-670 VQRSGGEEYA
+670 VPGGQPQQDGEQLYA
-680 PHVISTP
+680 PHVINTP

-699 IFGEPGWQGT
+699 IFGEPGWMGT

-716 LKRTDIGGKT
+716 LKRNDIGGKT

-764 SGAIKDQI
+764 SGAIPDQI

-777 GAKSAQPAWDAYMK
+777 GAKSAQPAWDSFMK
-791 TVLDGVAEDPLTP
+791 SALDGVPVEPLTP
-804 PPGIVTVN
+804 PEGVVTVN
-812 IDRSTGQLSNGGSSR
+812 IDRSTGKLANGGNSR
-827 QEYFIEGTQPTQ
+827 AEYFIDGTQPTEYS
-839 QAVHEVGTTIIDNG
+839 VHDVGTTLMDNG
-853 ETHELF
+853 ESHELF

>member
-1 MTLNGKSPVK
+1 
-11 FVKYL
+11 
-16 FILAVC
+16 
-22 CILLGAGSIYGLYK
+22 LLGAGSIYGLYK

-45 ATLRDVRLQI
+45 NTLKDVRLQT

-60 SADGELIAQYGEKR
+60 SAEGDLIAQYGEMR
-74 RIPLSLSQMPPELV
+74 RIPLSLQQVPPEMV

-105 DPVGIFRAAS
+105 DPIGIFRAAS
-115 VALFSGHAS
+115 VALVSGHAS

-134 ARNFFLSPERTLM
+134 ARNFFLSPERSLM
-147 RKIKEVFLAIRI
+147 RKIKEAFLAIRI

-184 VGAAAQVYFGK
+184 VGAASQVYFGK
-195 SVDQLTLSEMAVIA
+195 PVNELSLSEMATIA

-222 SLDRAT
+222 SHSRAV

-235 ARMQSEGYI
+235 ARMLDQHYI
-244 TQEEYDQAR
+244 TQQQYDEAR
-253 VEAIDAN
+253 NTPLVST
-260 YHAPEIAFSAPY
+260 YHGPKIVFAAPY
-272 LSEMVRQDLVAQY
+272 LSEMVRQEMVKRY
-285 GDKAYEDGYRVYTTI
+285 GNNAYTDGYKVYTTV
-300 TRKVQ
+300 TRRLQ
-305 QGAQDAV
+305 QSAQEAV
-312 RNNVMDYDM
+312 RNNVMAYDM

-328 SNVLWKVGEAA
+328 TSVLWKVGEPA
-339 WNSKKITDSLK
+339 WGQAQIVKALK
-350 TLPTY
+350 DLPLY
-355 GPLFPAV
+355 GPLHPAV
-362 VTSANPQEATAMLA
+362 VTHVQSDEATVMMK
-376 DGTSVSLHMEGVRW
+376 DGSNVSLTMAGVRW
-390 ARPYRSDTQQG
+390 ARAFKSDTAQG
-401 ATPRKV
+401 PTPKSITQV
-407 TDAVQAGQQIW
+407 LQPGQQVW
-418 VRQVDNAWWLAQVP
+418 VRQVGETWWLGQVP

-440 LNPHNGAVLALVG
+440 LDPANGAVRALVG
-453 GFDFNQSKFNRA
+453 GFDFNQSMFNRA

-478 FLYTAAMDKG
+478 FLYTAAMDRG

-506 AGSDW
+506 AGADW
-511 RPKNSPDEYAGPI
+511 RPKNSPPTYDGPI

-571 LGSASFTPMQVARGY
+571 LGAASFTPLQVVRGY

-595 IDPYYIA
+595 IDPYFIS
-602 KIENDQGNVL
+602 KIENEQGQTV
-612 FEAHPKVA
+612 FEEKPRIA
-620 CANCDIPVIYGET
+620 CPQCNLPVIYGET
-633 PKSNVLENKDMEN
+633 KKALALNAESVEN
-646 VAISQEQQNTSV
+646 VAPSAQQQNQTV
-658 PMPQLEQANQAL
+658 PQPELEQVPAQP
-670 VQRSGGEEYA
+670 QSGGEQLYA
-680 PHVISTP
+680 PHVINTP

-699 IFGEPGWQGT
+699 IFGEPGWMGT

-716 LKRTDIGGKT
+716 LKRNDIGGKT

-754 HRRDLGRTTA
+754 ARRDLGRSTL
-764 SGAIKDQI
+764 SGAISDQI

-777 GAKSAQPAWDAYMK
+777 GAKSAQPAWDDFMK
-791 TVLDGVAEDPLTP
+791 VALEGVPVQPLTP
-804 PPGIVTVN
+804 PEGIVTVT
-812 IDRSTGQLSNGGSSR
+812 IDRSTGKLANGGGNTR
-827 QEYFIEGTQPTQ
+827 QEYFINGTQPTEYS
-839 QAVHEVGTTIIDNG
+839 VHDAGTTIMDNG
-853 ETHELF
+853 ESHELF

>member
-1 MTLNGKSPVK
+1 MK

-16 FILAVC
+16 LILAVC

-45 ATLRDVRLQI
+45 NTLKDVRLQT

-60 SADGELIAQYGEKR
+60 SAEGDLIAQYGEMR
-74 RIPLSLSQMPPELV
+74 RIPLSLQQVPPEMV

-105 DPVGIFRAAS
+105 DPIGIFRAAS
-115 VALFSGHAS
+115 VALVSGHAS

-134 ARNFFLSPERTLM
+134 ARNFFLSPERSLM
-147 RKIKEVFLAIRI
+147 RKIKEAFLAIRI

-184 VGAAAQVYFGK
+184 VGAASQVYFGK
-195 SVDQLTLSEMAVIA
+195 PVNELSLSEMATIA

-222 SLDRAT
+222 SHSRAV

-235 ARMQSEGYI
+235 ARMLDQHYI
-244 TQEEYDQAR
+244 TQQQYDEAR
-253 VEAIDAN
+253 NTPLVSI
-260 YHAPEIAFSAPY
+260 YHGPKIVFAAPY
-272 LSEMVRQDLVAQY
+272 LSEMVRQEMVKRY
-285 GDKAYEDGYRVYTTI
+285 GNNAYTDGYKVYTTV
-300 TRKVQ
+300 TRRLQ
-305 QGAQDAV
+305 QSAQEAV
-312 RNNVMDYDM
+312 RNNVMAYDM

-328 SNVLWKVGEAA
+328 TSVLWKVGEPA
-339 WNSKKITDSLK
+339 WGQAQIVKALK
-350 TLPTY
+350 DLPLY
-355 GPLFPAV
+355 GPLHPAV
-362 VTSANPQEATAMLA
+362 VTHVQSDEATVMMK
-376 DGTSVSLHMEGVRW
+376 DGSNVSLTMAGVRW
-390 ARPYRSDTQQG
+390 ARAFKSDTAQG
-401 ATPRKV
+401 PTPKSITQV
-407 TDAVQAGQQIW
+407 LQPGQQVW
-418 VRQVDNAWWLAQVP
+418 VRQVGETWWLGQVP

-440 LNPHNGAVLALVG
+440 LDPANGAVRALVG
-453 GFDFNQSKFNRA
+453 GFDFNQSMFNRA

-478 FLYTAAMDKG
+478 FLYTAAMDRG

-506 AGSDW
+506 AGADW
-511 RPKNSPDEYAGPI
+511 RPKNSPPTYDGPI

-571 LGSASFTPMQVARGY
+571 LGAASFTPLQVVRGY

-595 IDPYYIA
+595 IDPYFIS
-602 KIENDQGNVL
+602 KIENEQGQTV
-612 FEAHPKVA
+612 FEEKPRIA
-620 CANCDIPVIYGET
+620 CPQCNLPVIYGET
-633 PKSNVLENKDMEN
+633 KKALALNAESVEN
-646 VAISQEQQNTSV
+646 VAPSAQQQNQTV
-658 PMPQLEQANQAL
+658 PQPELEQVPAQP
-670 VQRSGGEEYA
+670 QSGGEQLYA
-680 PHVISTP
+680 PHVINTP

-699 IFGEPGWQGT
+699 IFGEPGWMGT

-716 LKRTDIGGKT
+716 LKRNDIGGKT

-754 HRRDLGRTTA
+754 ARRDLGRSTL
-764 SGAIKDQI
+764 SGAIPDQI

-777 GAKSAQPAWDAYMK
+777 GAKSAQPAWDDFMK
-791 TVLDGVAEDPLTP
+791 VALEGVPVQPLTP
-804 PPGIVTVN
+804 PEGIVTVT
-812 IDRSTGQLSNGGSSR
+812 IDRSTGKLANGGGNTR
-827 QEYFIEGTQPTQ
+827 QEYFINDTQPTEYS
-839 QAVHEVGTTIIDNG
+839 VHDAGTTIMDNG
-853 ETHELF
+853 ESHELF

>member
-1 MTLNGKSPVK
+1 MK

-45 ATLRDVRLQI
+45 NTLKDVRLQT

-60 SADGELIAQYGEKR
+60 SAEGDLIAQYGEMR
-74 RIPLSLSQMPPELV
+74 RIPLSLQQVPPEMV

-105 DPVGIFRAAS
+105 DPIGIFRAAS
-115 VALFSGHAS
+115 VALVSGHAS

-134 ARNFFLSPERTLM
+134 ARNFFLSPERSLM
-147 RKIKEVFLAIRI
+147 RKIKEAFLAIRI

-184 VGAAAQVYFGK
+184 VGAASQVYFGK
-195 SVDQLTLSEMAVIA
+195 PVNELSLSEMATIA

-222 SLDRAT
+222 SHSRAV

-235 ARMQSEGYI
+235 ARMLDQHYI
-244 TQEEYDQAR
+244 TQQQYDEAR
-253 VEAIDAN
+253 NTPLVST
-260 YHAPEIAFSAPY
+260 YHGPKIVFAAPY
-272 LSEMVRQDLVAQY
+272 LSEMVRQEMVKRY
-285 GDKAYEDGYRVYTTI
+285 GNNAYTDGYKVYTTV
-300 TRKVQ
+300 TRRLQ
-305 QGAQDAV
+305 QSAQEAV
-312 RNNVMDYDM
+312 RNNVMAYDM

-328 SNVLWKVGEAA
+328 TSVLWKVGEPA
-339 WNSKKITDSLK
+339 WGQAQIVKALK
-350 TLPTY
+350 DLPLY
-355 GPLFPAV
+355 GPLHPAV
-362 VTSANPQEATAMLA
+362 VTHVQSDEATVMMK
-376 DGTSVSLHMEGVRW
+376 DGSNVSLTMAGVRW
-390 ARPYRSDTQQG
+390 ARAFKSDTAQG
-401 ATPRKV
+401 PTPKSITQV
-407 TDAVQAGQQIW
+407 LQPGQQVW
-418 VRQVDNAWWLAQVP
+418 VRQVGETWWLGQVP

-440 LNPHNGAVLALVG
+440 LDPANGAVRALVG
-453 GFDFNQSKFNRA
+453 GFDFNQSMFNRA

-478 FLYTAAMDKG
+478 FLYTAAMDRG

-506 AGSDW
+506 AGADW
-511 RPKNSPDEYAGPI
+511 RPKNSPPTYDGPI

-571 LGSASFTPMQVARGY
+571 LGAASFTPLQVVRGY

-595 IDPYYIA
+595 IDPYFIS
-602 KIENDQGNVL
+602 KIENEQGQTV
-612 FEAHPKVA
+612 FEEKPRIA
-620 CANCDIPVIYGET
+620 CPQCNLPVIYGET
-633 PKSNVLENKDMEN
+633 KKALALNAESVEN
-646 VAISQEQQNTSV
+646 VAPSVQQQNQTV
-658 PMPQLEQANQAL
+658 PQPELEQVPAQP
-670 VQRSGGEEYA
+670 QSGGEQLYA
-680 PHVISTP
+680 PHVINTP

-699 IFGEPGWQGT
+699 IFGEPGWMGT

-716 LKRTDIGGKT
+716 LKRNDIGGKT

-754 HRRDLGRTTA
+754 ARRDLGRSTL
-764 SGAIKDQI
+764 SGAIPDQI

-777 GAKSAQPAWDAYMK
+777 GAKSAQPAWDDFMK
-791 TVLDGVAEDPLTP
+791 VALEGVPVQPLTP
-804 PPGIVTVN
+804 PEGIVTVT
-812 IDRSTGQLSNGGSSR
+812 IDRSTGKLANGGGNTR
-827 QEYFIEGTQPTQ
+827 QEYFINGTQPTEYS
-839 QAVHEVGTTIIDNG
+839 VHDAGTTIMDNG
-853 ETHELF
+853 ESHELF

>member
-1 MTLNGKSPVK
+1 MK
-11 FVKYL
+11 FVKYFL
-16 FILAVC
+16 ILAVC
-22 CILLGAGSIYGLYK
+22 CILLGAGSIFGLYK
-36 YIEPQLPDV
+36 FIEPQLPDV
-45 ATLRDVRLQI
+45 ATLKDVRLQI

-60 SADGELIAQYGEKR
+60 SADNELIAQYGEKR
-74 RIPLSLSQMPPELV
+74 RIPLQLQEIPPEMI

-105 DPVGIFRAAS
+105 DPIGIFRAAS
-115 VALFSGHAS
+115 VALLSGHAS

-147 RKIKEVFLAIRI
+147 RKIKEAFLAIRI
-159 EQLLNK
+159 EQMMSK

-195 SVDQLTLSEMAVIA
+195 SVGQLSLSEMAMIA

-222 SLDRAT
+222 SIERAT
-228 ARRNVVL
+228 QRRNVVL
-235 ARMQSEGYI
+235 ARMLDQHYI
-244 TQEEYDQAR
+244 SQTQYEEAR
-253 VEAIDAN
+253 SAPLEAK
-260 YHAPEIAFSAPY
+260 YHGPEIVFSAPY
-272 LSEMVRQDLVAQY
+272 LTELVRQEMIKRY
-285 GDKAYEDGYRVYTTI
+285 GENAYNDGFKVTTTI
-300 TRKVQ
+300 TRKLQLAAQKSVQ
-305 QGAQDAV
+305 D
-312 RNNVMDYDM
+312 NVMAYDM

-328 SNVLWKVGEAA
+328 TEVLWKVGEAA
-339 WNSKKITDSLK
+339 WDRTAMLKKLK
-350 TLPTY
+350 TLPVY
-355 GPLFPAV
+355 GPLIPAV
-362 VTSANPQEATAMLA
+362 ITDANRDEATALLR
-376 DGTSVSLHMEGVRW
+376 DGTIVTLGLPGMRW
-390 ARPYRSDTQQG
+390 ARPYKTDTVQG
-401 ATPRKV
+401 RTPRAV
-407 TDAVQAGQQIW
+407 TEVVQAGQQIW
-418 VRQVDNAWWLAQVP
+418 VRKVDNDWWLGQVP
-432 DVNSALVS
+432 DVNSSLVS
-440 LNPHNGAVLALVG
+440 LDPQNGAVRALVG
-453 GFDFNQSKFNRA
+453 GFDFNLSKFNRA

-478 FLYTAAMDKG
+478 FLYTAAMDRG

-511 RPKNSPDEYAGPI
+511 RPKNSPATYDGPI

-571 LGSASFTPMQVARGY
+571 LGSASFTPLQMARGY
-586 SVMANGGFL
+586 AVMANGGFL
-595 IDPYYIA
+595 VDPYFIS
-602 KIENDQGNVL
+602 KIEDEQGNTL
-612 FEAHPKVA
+612 FEVKPKIA
-620 CANCDIPVIYGET
+620 CPECNLPVVYGET
-633 PKSNVLENKDMEN
+633 KKAVALSEDSVEN
-646 VAISQEQQNTSV
+646 VAVSQEGRNAAV
-658 PMPQLEQANQAL
+658 PQPKLEQVSQPG
-670 VQRSGGEEYA
+670 QQQGEQQYA
-680 PHVISTP
+680 PHVINTP

-699 IFGEPGWQGT
+699 IFGEPGWMGT

-716 LKRTDIGGKT
+716 LKRNDIGGKT

-741 PGVVTSVWIGFDD
+741 PGVVTTVWIGFDD
-754 HRRDLGRTTA
+754 HRRNLGRTTA

-777 GAKSAQPAWDAYMK
+777 GAKSAQPAWDDFMK
-791 TVLDGVAEDPLTP
+791 AALDGVPVQPLTP
-804 PPGIVTVN
+804 PEGVVTVN
-812 IDRSTGQLSNGGSSR
+812 IDRRTGKLANGGSSR
-827 QEYFIEGTQPTQ
+827 PEYFIEGTQPTEYS
-839 QAVHEVGTTIIDNG
+839 VDDVGTTLIDNG
-853 ETHELF
+853 QSHELF

>member
-1 MTLNGKSPVK
+1 VK

-22 CILLGAGSIYGLYK
+22 CILLGAGSIIGLYK
-36 YIEPQLPDV
+36 FIEPQLPDV

-55 PMQVY
+55 PMQIY
-60 SADGELIAQYGEKR
+60 SAEGELIAQYGEKR
-74 RIPLSLSQMPPELV
+74 RIPVTLSQMPPELT

-94 EDSRFYEHHGV
+94 EDSRFYEHHGI

-115 VALFSGHAS
+115 VALFSGRAT

-134 ARNFFLSPERTLM
+134 ARNFFLSPEKTLT

-159 EQLLNK
+159 EQMLSK

-184 VGAAAQVYFGK
+184 VGSAAQVYFGK
-195 SVDQLTLSEMAVIA
+195 SIDQLTLSEMAVIA

-222 SLDRAT
+222 SMDRAT

-235 ARMQSEGYI
+235 SRMLSENYI
-244 TQEEYDQAR
+244 TQTQYD
-253 VEAIDAN
+253 EAIREPIHAR

-272 LSEMVRQDLVAQY
+272 LTEMVRQEMVSRY

-300 TRKVQ
+300 TRKDQ
-305 QGAQDAV
+305 LAAQHAL
-312 RNNVMDYDM
+312 RTNVMDYDM

-328 SNVLWKVGEAA
+328 SNVLWKVGETP
-339 WNSKKITDSLK
+339 WDSQKITDSLK
-350 TLPTY
+350 SLPTY
-355 GPLFPAV
+355 GPLLPAV
-362 VTSANPQEATAMLA
+362 VTAANPQDATVMMA
-376 DGTSVSLHMEGVRW
+376 DGTSVSLNMDGMRW

-401 ATPRKV
+401 PTPRKV
-407 TDAVQAGQQIW
+407 TDVVQTGQQIW
-418 VRQVDNAWWLAQVP
+418 VRQVNDGWWLAQVP

-440 LNPHNGAVLALVG
+440 INPQNGAIIALVG

-511 RPKNSPDEYAGPI
+511 SPKNSPPQYAGPI

-552 YLQRFGFPAQ
+552 YLQRFGFPAN
-562 NIVHTESLA
+562 NIVRTESLA
-571 LGSASFTPMQVARGY
+571 LGSASFTPLQVARGY

-595 IDPYYIA
+595 IDPYFIT
-602 KIENDQGNVL
+602 KIENDAGGVI
-612 FEAHPKVA
+612 FEARPKIA
-620 CANCDIPVIYGET
+620 CADCDIPVIYGDT
-633 PKSNVLENKDMEN
+633 PKSDVLENKDVED
-646 VAISQEQQNTSV
+646 VATSQTPQNSTV
-658 PMPQLEQANQAL
+658 PMPSLEQANQAL
-670 VQRSGGEEYA
+670 VARSGGQEYA

-692 KSALNSN
+692 KSALNTN
-699 IFGEPGWQGT
+699 VFGEPGWQGT

-716 LKRTDIGGKT
+716 LQRHDIGGKT

-754 HRRDLGRTTA
+754 HRRNLGRTSA

-777 GAKSAQPAWDAYMK
+777 GAKSAQPAWDLFMK
-791 TVLDGVAEDPLTP
+791 AALEGVPEQPLTP
-804 PPGIVTVN
+804 PAGVVTVN
-812 IDRSTGQLSNGGSSR
+812 IDRYTLSKARSR
-827 QEYFIEGTQPTQ
+827 PNSRC
-839 QAVHEVGTTIIDNG
+839 VK
-853 ETHELF
+853 

>member
-1 MTLNGKSPVK
+1 MK

-16 FILAVC
+16 LILAVC
-22 CILLGAGSIYGLYK
+22 CILLGAGSIYGLYR

-45 ATLRDVRLQI
+45 ATLKDVRLQI

-74 RIPLSLSQMPPELV
+74 RIPVTLDQIPPEMIN
-88 KAFIAT
+88 AFIAT
-94 EDSRFYEHHGV
+94 EDSRFYEHHGI

-147 RKIKEVFLAIRI
+147 RKIKEAFLAIRI

-165 DEILELY
+165 NEILELY

-195 SVDQLTLSEMAVIA
+195 TVDQLSLSEMAVIA

-222 SLDRAT
+222 SMDRAI

-235 ARMQSEGYI
+235 SRMLSEGYI
-244 TQEEYDQAR
+244 TQAQYDQAR
-253 VEAIDAN
+253 SEPIDAN

-272 LSEMVRQDLVAQY
+272 LSEMVRQEMYNRY
-285 GDKAYEDGYRVYTTI
+285 GESAYEDGYRIYTTI

-305 QGAQDAV
+305 QAAQQAV
-312 RNNVMDYDM
+312 RNNVLDYDM

-328 SNVLWKVGEAA
+328 ANVLWKVGETA
-339 WNSKKITDSLK
+339 WDSKKITDTLK
-350 TLPTY
+350 ALPTY
-355 GPLFPAV
+355 GPLLPAV
-362 VTSANPQEATAMLA
+362 VTSANPQEATAALA
-376 DGTSVSLHMEGVRW
+376 DGTSVSLHMEGMRW
-390 ARPYRSDTQQG
+390 ARPYRSDTQ
-401 ATPRKV
+401 
-407 TDAVQAGQQIW
+407 
-418 VRQVDNAWWLAQVP
+418 
-432 DVNSALVS
+432 
-440 LNPHNGAVLALVG
+440 
-453 GFDFNQSKFNRA
+453 
-465 TQALRQVGSNIKP
+465 
-478 FLYTAAMDKG
+478 
-488 LTLASILND
+488 
-497 VPISRWDAG
+497 
-506 AGSDW
+506 
-511 RPKNSPDEYAGPI
+511 
-524 RLRQGL
+524 QGL

-586 SVMANGGFL
+586 AVMANGGFL
-595 IDPYYIA
+595 IDPYFIS
-602 KIENDQGNVL
+602 KIENDQGGVL
-612 FEAHPKVA
+612 FEAKPKIA
-620 CANCDIPVIYGET
+620 CPECDIPVIYGNT
-633 PKSNVLENKDMEN
+633 QKSDVLENTN
-646 VAISQEQQNTSV
+646 VEEVAVSQEQQNSAV
-658 PMPQLEQANQAL
+658 PMPELEQANQAL
-670 VQRSGGEEYA
+670 VAQNGTQEYA
-680 PHVISTP
+680 PHVINTP
-687 LSFLI
+687 LAFLI
-692 KSALNSN
+692 KSALNTN
-699 IFGEPGWQGT
+699 IFGEPGWMGT
-709 GWRAGRD
+709 GWRAARD
-716 LKRTDIGGKT
+716 LKRRDIGGKT

-791 TVLDGVAEDPLTP
+791 AVLEGVPEQPLTP

-812 IDRSTGQLSNGGSSR
+812 IDRSTGQLASGGNSR
-827 QEYFIEGTQPTQ
+827 EEYFIEGTQPTQ

>member
-1 MTLNGKSPVK
+1 MK

-16 FILAVC
+16 LILAVC

-45 ATLRDVRLQI
+45 NTLKDVRLQT

-60 SADGELIAQYGEKR
+60 SAEGDLIAQYGEMR
-74 RIPLSLSQMPPELV
+74 RIPLSLQQVPPEMV

-105 DPVGIFRAAS
+105 DPIGIFRAAS
-115 VALFSGHAS
+115 VALVSGHAS

-134 ARNFFLSPERTLM
+134 ARNFFLSPERSLM
-147 RKIKEVFLAIRI
+147 RKIKEAFLAIRI

-184 VGAAAQVYFGK
+184 VGAASQVYFGK
-195 SVDQLTLSEMAVIA
+195 PVNELSLSEIATIA

-222 SLDRAT
+222 SHSRAV

-235 ARMQSEGYI
+235 ARMLDQHYI
-244 TQEEYDQAR
+244 TQQQYDEAR
-253 VEAIDAN
+253 NTPLVAT
-260 YHAPEIAFSAPY
+260 YHGPKIVFSAPY
-272 LSEMVRQDLVAQY
+272 LSEMARQEMVKRY
-285 GDKAYEDGYRVYTTI
+285 GNNAYTDGYKVYTTV
-300 TRKVQ
+300 TRRLQQSAQEAVQ
-305 QGAQDAV
+305 
-312 RNNVMDYDM
+312 NNVMAYDM

-328 SNVLWKVGEAA
+328 TSVLWKVGEPA
-339 WNSKKITDSLK
+339 WGQAQIVKALK
-350 TLPTY
+350 NLPLY
-355 GPLFPAV
+355 GPLHPAV
-362 VTSANPQEATAMLA
+362 VTHAQSDEATVMMK
-376 DGTSVSLHMEGVRW
+376 DGSNVSLTMAGVRW
-390 ARPYRSDTQQG
+390 ARAFKSDTVQG
-401 ATPRKV
+401 PTPKSLTQV
-407 TDAVQAGQQIW
+407 LQPGQQVW
-418 VRQVDNAWWLAQVP
+418 VRQVGDTWWLGQVP

-440 LNPHNGAVLALVG
+440 LDPTNGAVRALVG
-453 GFDFNQSKFNRA
+453 GFDFNQSMFNRA

-478 FLYTAAMDKG
+478 FLYTAAMDRG

-506 AGSDW
+506 AGADW
-511 RPKNSPDEYAGPI
+511 RPKNSPPTYDGPI

-571 LGSASFTPMQVARGY
+571 LGAASFTPLQVVRGY

-595 IDPYYIA
+595 IDPYFIS
-602 KIENDQGNVL
+602 KIENEQGQTV
-612 FEAHPKVA
+612 FEEKPRIA
-620 CANCDIPVIYGET
+620 CPQCNLPVIYGET
-633 PKSNVLENKDMEN
+633 KKALALNAESVEN
-646 VAISQEQQNTSV
+646 VAPSGQQQNQTVPQPELEQVPAQPQPGGEQQ
-658 PMPQLEQANQAL
+658 
-670 VQRSGGEEYA
+670 YA
-680 PHVISTP
+680 PHVINTP

-699 IFGEPGWQGT
+699 IFGEPGWMGT

-716 LKRTDIGGKT
+716 LKRNDIGGKT

-754 HRRDLGRTTA
+754 ARRDLGRSTL
-764 SGAIKDQI
+764 SGAIPDQI

-777 GAKSAQPAWDAYMK
+777 GAKSAQPAWDDFMK
-791 TVLDGVAEDPLTP
+791 VALDGVPVQPLTP
-804 PPGIVTVN
+804 PDGIVTVT
-812 IDRSTGQLSNGGSSR
+812 IDRSTGKLANGSGNTR
-827 QEYFIEGTQPTQ
+827 QEYFINGTQPTEYS
-839 QAVHEVGTTIIDNG
+839 VHDAGTTIMDNG
-853 ETHELF
+853 ESHELF